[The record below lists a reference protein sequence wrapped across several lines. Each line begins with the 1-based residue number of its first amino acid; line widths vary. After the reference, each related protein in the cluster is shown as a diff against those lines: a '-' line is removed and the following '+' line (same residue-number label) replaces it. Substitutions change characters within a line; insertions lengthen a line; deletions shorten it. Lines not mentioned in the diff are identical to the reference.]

1 MATPR
6 TNQTRWAIAFA
17 GTAVA
22 AGAVLML
29 FREPSAVRPPA
40 EESRVKRTVTLVNDK
55 DQVVTD
61 ESILLDPTALFLP
74 TRWNATQREIS
85 RREAGGMFQGYD
97 TPRHSFAE
105 NELKLGLPAP
115 IAVPTGA
122 AEAVMVEASVSALIG
137 LGRTDQPVP
146 IPPLRGGF
154 VEIVAAASGRSVLAQ
169 AILESPP
176 VSGQW
181 QPVEF
186 MAAVDALGLIG
197 PLVVTTR
204 SGLEEVDSFF
214 SNYLIRTLR
223 FSSRIGP
230 GFYRIYVGP

>member
-1 MATPR
+1 MAAPR
-6 TNQTRWAIAFA
+6 TPQKLWVIALA

-22 AGAVLML
+22 AAAVLML
-29 FREPSAVRPPA
+29 FREPPALRPPA
-40 EESRVKRTVTLVNDK
+40 EKPPAKRTVTLVNDK
-55 DQVVTD
+55 DHGVTE

-74 TRWNATQREIS
+74 TRWNATQREIP

-122 AEAVMVEASVSALIG
+122 AEAVMVETSVSALVG
-137 LGRTDQPVP
+137 LGRTDQAVP

-169 AILESPP
+169 AILERPP
-176 VSGQW
+176 VSDQW

-186 MAAVDALGLIG
+186 MAAVDASGLIG

-223 FSSRIGP
+223 FGSRIGP
-230 GFYRIYVGP
+230 GFYRISIGP

>member
-1 MATPR
+1 MARPR
-6 TNQTRWAIAFA
+6 ATHKRWAIAFG
-17 GTAVA
+17 GTAVV

-29 FREPSAVRPPA
+29 FREPPAVRRPA
-40 EESRVKRTVTLVNDK
+40 EKSGVKRSVTLVNDK
-55 DQVVTD
+55 DQVVTE
-61 ESILLDPTALFLP
+61 ESILLDPTALFLT
-74 TRWNATQREIS
+74 TRWNATQREIP

-115 IAVPTGA
+115 IAIPTGA
-122 AEAVMVEASVSALIG
+122 AEAVVVETSVSALSG

-154 VEIVAAASGRSVLAQ
+154 LEIVAAASGRSVLAQ
-169 AILESPP
+169 AILELPP
-176 VSGQW
+176 VSGPW

-186 MAAVDALGLIG
+186 MAAVDVSGLIG
-197 PLVVTTR
+197 PLVVTSR

-223 FSSRIGP
+223 FGSRIGP